1 MFMRKL
7 IEFLEE
13 PVQGSDKYKLSVGDC
28 FYLEVYYERDTRILK
43 ICPNSF
49 YVRCSLGEFEG
60 DFTLDDVLYFLGVL
74 SAIFAGY
81 DIEENR
87 QRKLFFW
94 KHRDNWYLGI
104 KRSAGCSFVVY
115 EDTFIYHVF
124 FKLYMYLFSLLPH
137 EVVYKDFLFTYEGF
151 FFRGYFV
158 SWSRVYLDEVLS
170 FFSPFGFVDS
180 LFYGSFGMERYE
192 DRLLVRF
199 EDVSESY
206 SLLDYFV
213 LGNLFIYF
221 LGGLR

>member
-1 MFMRKL
+1 MFIRRL
-7 IEFLEE
+7 VEFLEE

-87 QRKLFFW
+87 QRRLFFW
-94 KHRDNWYLGI
+94 KHKDNWYLGI

-124 FKLYMYLFSLLPH
+124 FRLYMYLFSLLPH

-151 FFRGYFV
+151 FFRNYFV

-192 DRLLVRF
+192 DKLLVRF
-199 EDVSESY
+199 EGASESY

>member
-43 ICPNSF
+43 MCPNSF

>member
-1 MFMRKL
+1 MFIRRL
-7 IEFLEE
+7 VEFLEE

-28 FYLEVYYERDTRILK
+28 FYLEVYYRRDTRILK

-81 DIEENR
+81 DIEENS
-87 QRKLFFW
+87 QRKFFFW
-94 KHRDNWYLGI
+94 KHKDNWYLGV

-124 FKLYMYLFSLLPH
+124 FRLYMYLFSLLPH

-151 FFRGYFV
+151 FFRNYFV

-180 LFYGSFGMERYE
+180 LFYGSFGMEKYE
-192 DRLLVRF
+192 DKLLVRF
-199 EDVSESY
+199 EDASESY